1 MGQLG
6 DQAAKEKTGCQ
17 PEYVVAKKTRLL
29 TFQGHDWGNAF
40 C

>member
-17 PEYVVAKKTRLL
+17 PAKEMRLL